1 MLISALIPFS
11 STNST
16 SAVMKKFTTVVRN
29 DANAAPNVHATPSEM
44 SPGPPV
50 KISDSSECAA
60 DDDADRHVHHVA
72 AQGELLKLFDELFHG
87 ETPLLQI

>member
-11 STNST
+11 SINST

-29 DANAAPNVHATPSEM
+29 DANAALNVHATPSEM

-50 KISDSSECAA
+50 KISDSSGLMKFVVSAVTMPVNAPPMAPAMQE
-60 DDDADRHVHHVA
+60 
-72 AQGELLKLFDELFHG
+72 
-87 ETPLLQI
+87 